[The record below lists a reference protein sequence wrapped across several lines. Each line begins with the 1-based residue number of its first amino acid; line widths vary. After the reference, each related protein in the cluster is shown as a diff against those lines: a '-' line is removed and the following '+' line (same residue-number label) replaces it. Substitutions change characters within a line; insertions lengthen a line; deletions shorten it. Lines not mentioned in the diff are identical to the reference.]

1 MLDGKHMNSS
11 SKESSYGRSIKI
23 ERHQFCK
30 SNISLKWLKENEQMR
45 NTRATDEQELL
56 QRMRNECATDKSKS
70 YFKRPKSKKATY
82 QVLGTFETWGV
93 LGGVQRVEE
102 DDLFQERID
111 TNKHPMFLKYY
122 RKEHMHSMM
131 L

>member
-1 MLDGKHMNSS
+1 MK
-11 SKESSYGRSIKI
+11 
-23 ERHQFCK
+23 
-30 SNISLKWLKENEQMR
+30 QMR
-45 NTRATDEQELL
+45 NTRATGEQELL

-111 TNKHPMFLKYY
+111 TNKHPLFLKYIE
-122 RKEHMHSMM
+122 KNTCIV
-131 L
+131 

>member
-1 MLDGKHMNSS
+1 MRRVRTGDPLKLRD
-11 SKESSYGRSIKI
+11 
-23 ERHQFCK
+23 
-30 SNISLKWLKENEQMR
+30 ISFVNPTFHLKWLKENEQMR
-45 NTRATDEQELL
+45 NTRAIDEQELL

-70 YFKRPKSKKATY
+70 YFKHPKSKKATY